1 MTVTYDY
8 LKGKIKGNRQLKA
21 QLLKLKQQREQV
33 KNLVDIQNAYE
44 WITKNNFVN
53 ENGIPMEFEDRSFL
67 IAPLTDE
74 SPILAVIKCSQIGF
88 STISIFKSAFH
99 NIKYGHNIIYTLPTD
114 SDANEFAKAKTN
126 LIIENNQSIKQTMID
141 NSLHTKSF
149 RTLDGSNVGFWFMK
163 GTYGQSAAIMQTADI
178 LIKDEFD
185 RSNPSV
191 LNQYKSRIKASSYK
205 REWEFSNPSFPL
217 FGVDATWE
225 MSDQKHYFYKCPKCN
240 HWSYIT
246 YEQESFDRGNT
257 HHVDKERKEY
267 VCGSCRE
274 ILDRRQA
281 KKQWVRKFTD
291 TEDISGYWISQMMAP
306 WISASELIRDEKLML
321 PDVFANFDLGRP
333 YASNSNSLD
342 PSNIIKNIVYDEYG
356 YVEKAPGKYR
366 VMGVDQGGT
375 IDNPKFY
382 CVSGTEEGINKIICL
397 HGEEAL
403 HNFIKM
409 NNINYVT
416 IDNAPYPEI
425 AVRLV
430 KAFPGRIYRCVFDY
444 KDERKNVFE
453 VDYKTRIINVH
464 RTRIF
469 DRVVDDYIVGGRKVY
484 IDGMDRNLSAM
495 DSGSE
500 SLCKHWTA
508 QRKVGG
514 SGERPEDRE
523 RNKHIKL
530 DKQGNV
536 RPIWVAEGHDHYSL
550 ADIYCAVSQLLAK
563 RLVEVDN

>member
-1 MTVTYDY
+1 MNKDILKRMTAEQKKVFKAN
-8 LKGKIKGNRQLKA
+8 LIKEK
-21 QLLKLKQQREQV
+21 KQREQIKELSHIHNAHEWIV
-33 KNLVDIQNAYE
+33 KN
-44 WITKNNFVN
+44 KFVN
-53 ENGIPMEFEDRSFL
+53 ENGIPMEFDDRSFL
-67 IAPLTDE
+67 IEPMTDE

-126 LIIENNQSIKQTMID
+126 LIIENNKGIKQNMID

-185 RSNPSV
+185 RSNPGV

-205 REWEFSNPSFPL
+205 REWEFSNPSFPR
-217 FGVDATWE
+217 FGVDATYE
-225 MSDQKHYFYKCPKCN
+225 LSDQKHYFFKCPWCG

-257 HHVDKERKEY
+257 HHVDKERKEF
-267 VCGSCRE
+267 VCGSCNN
-274 ILDRRQA
+274 ILDRKAA
-281 KKQWVRKFTD
+281 KKQWVKKWTD
-291 TEDISGYWISQMMAP
+291 IEDISGYWISQMMAP
-306 WISASELIRDEKLML
+306 WISAKELIRDEKLML
-321 PDVFANFDLGRP
+321 PDVFANFNLGRP
-333 YASNSNSLD
+333 YASDSNALD
-342 PSNIIKNIVYDEYG
+342 PSNIIKNIVYDENG
-356 YVEKAPGKYR
+356 YVPKITPGKYR

-382 CVSGTEEGINKIICL
+382 CVAGTEEGINKIILL
-397 HGEEAL
+397 HGEEKL

-409 NNINYVT
+409 NNIDIVT

-425 AVRLV
+425 AIRLAQ
-430 KAFPGRIYRCVFDY
+430 AFPGRIYRCVFDY
-444 KDERKNVFE
+444 KDERKQVYE
-453 VDYKTRIINVH
+453 VDYKTRIVNVH

-469 DRVVDDYIVGGRKVY
+469 DRVVDGYITSERKVY
-484 IDGMDRNLSAM
+484 IDGLDRSLSAM
-495 DSGSE
+495 DGE
-500 SLCKHWTA
+500 SLVKHWTA

-514 SGERPEDRE
+514 NGETAEDRQK
-523 RNKHIKL
+523 NKHIKL

-536 RPIWVAEGHDHYSL
+536 RPLWVNEGADHFSL
-550 ADIYCAVSQLLAK
+550 ADVYNQVSQLLAK
-563 RLVEVDN
+563 RQVEM

>member
-1 MTVTYDY
+1 MNKDILKRMTAEQRKAFKAN
-8 LKGKIKGNRQLKA
+8 LIKEK
-21 QLLKLKQQREQV
+21 KQREQIKELSNIHNAHEWIV
-33 KNLVDIQNAYE
+33 KNKF
-44 WITKNNFVN
+44 TN
-53 ENGIPMEFEDRSFL
+53 ENGIPMEFDDRSFL
-67 IAPLTDE
+67 IEPMTDE

-126 LIIENNQSIKQTMID
+126 LIIENNKGIKQNMID

-185 RSNPSV
+185 RSNPGV
-191 LNQYKSRIKASSYK
+191 LNQYKSRIKASAYK
-205 REWEFSNPSFPL
+205 REWEFSNPSFPR
-217 FGVDATWE
+217 FGVDATYE
-225 MSDQKHYFYKCPKCN
+225 LSDQKHYFFKCTSCG

-267 VCGSCRE
+267 VCGSCNN
-274 ILDRRQA
+274 ILDRKAA
-281 KKQWVRKFTD
+281 KKQWVKKWTD
-291 TEDISGYWISQMMAP
+291 IEDISGYWISQMMAP
-306 WISASELIRDEKLML
+306 WISAKELIRDEKLML
-321 PDVFANFDLGRP
+321 PDVFANFNLGRP
-333 YASNSNSLD
+333 YASDSNALD
-342 PSNIIKNIVYDEYG
+342 PSNIIKNIQYDENG
-356 YVEKAPGKYR
+356 YVPKITPGKYR

-382 CVSGTEEGINKIICL
+382 CVAGTDEGINKIILL
-397 HGEEAL
+397 HGEEQL

-409 NNINYVT
+409 NNIDIVT

-425 AVRLV
+425 AIRLMQ
-430 KAFPGRIYRCVFDY
+430 AFPGRIYRCVFDY
-444 KDERKNVFE
+444 KDERKQVYE
-453 VDYKTRIINVH
+453 VDYKTRIVNVH

-469 DRVVDDYIVGGRKVY
+469 DRVVDGYIASERKVY
-484 IDGMDRNLSAM
+484 IDGMDRSLSAM

-500 SLCKHWTA
+500 SLVKHWTA

-514 SGERPEDRE
+514 NGETPEDRQK
-523 RNKHIKL
+523 NKHIKL

-536 RPIWVAEGHDHYSL
+536 RPLWVNEGADHFSL
-550 ADIYCAVSQLLAK
+550 ADVYNQVSQILAK
-563 RLVEVDN
+563 RQVEV